1 MTMDKKL
8 FWVVFLVVAGAA
20 GCATAPARS
29 VSRGMVAS
37 TVPGTWAI
45 VEGPR
50 TVHAYAGFSGGE
62 LYNARA
68 TTGTN
73 VDCDAANQTGGAVPL
88 PADKVVSI
96 TVAAGQVACL
106 RTTGERDY
114 ELLWHA
120 VEHRRGPAL
129 VASAA
134 AGNGGRQ

>member
-1 MTMDKKL
+1 
-8 FWVVFLVVAGAA
+8 
-20 GCATAPARS
+20 
-29 VSRGMVAS
+29 MVAS

-62 LYNARA
+62 LYDARA

-88 PADKVVSI
+88 PADKVVSV
-96 TVAAGQVACL
+96 TVAAGHVACL
-106 RTTGERDY
+106 RTTAERGY

-120 VEHRRGPAL
+120 VDHRREPEL

-134 AGNGGRQ
+134 SGAGVRQ